1 MSVLSFLCT
10 NCKASFDA
18 EEPGPCPRCSSRK
31 VIRQLTA
38 QKEPAAPAGPAQE
51 ERPHLPPQQIRDGK
65 GGWQDFHQS
74 EVRQC
79 LDCGNS
85 DPAQFDLDWKHKE
98 KTCKKCG
105 AVLPLGR
112 RLK

>member
-1 MSVLSFLCT
+1 MCT
-10 NCKASFDA
+10 NCKASFEAD
-18 EEPGPCPRCSSRK
+18 EPGPCPRCNSKK
-31 VIRQLTA
+31 VIRQLGKPKPEEA
-38 QKEPAAPAGPAQE
+38 PAASGPE
-51 ERPHLPPQQIRDGK
+51 EEKPHLPPQQIREGK
-65 GGWQDFHQS
+65 AGWQDFHQS
-74 EVRQC
+74 AMRQC
-79 LDCGNS
+79 LECGNT

>member
-1 MSVLSFLCT
+1 MSVLNLLCT
-10 NCKASFDA
+10 NCKASFEADEVGA
-18 EEPGPCPRCSSRK
+18 CPRCNSKR
-31 VIRQLTA
+31 VIRQLGKK
-38 QKEPAAPAGPAQE
+38 KEEAAEAPAAPAE
-51 ERPHLPPQQIRDGK
+51 ERKLPPQQIREGK
-65 GGWQDFHQS
+65 MGWQDFHQS
-74 EVRQC
+74 EMRQC
-79 LDCGNS
+79 LECGNT